1 MIELQGNL
9 HNVDGD
15 GLPGMDLGELE
26 WVNVDL
32 GVVAD

>member
-9 HNVDGD
+9 HNANGS

-26 WVNVDL
+26 WVNV
-32 GVVAD
+32 G